1 VNPRIR
7 IVAASAFLAAC
18 GVSAAN
24 AAVEID
30 TEFAFIGAAIKP
42 NDADISKATSIVFGA
57 IIVEAVL
64 ADNTDLALDT
74 LLTLTNPIPVG
85 VGDMLTLSW
94 KTVEGTFSATLTEK
108 DLSPIANQ
116 SQAITATGTVVG
128 PTVFHQAPFRRAS
141 SSIRTDP
148 IIQCTAHCIHSRQ
161 SHRCQNRRPGQ

>member
-30 TEFAFIGAAIKP
+30 TEFAFNGAAIKP

-108 DLSPIANQ
+108 DLSRLQISLRPLRRPAL
-116 SQAITATGTVVG
+116 SSVR
-128 PTVFHQAPFRRAS
+128 TVFHQAPFRRAS

-148 IIQCTAHCIHSRQ
+148 IIQCTADCIHSRQ
-161 SHRCQNRRPGQ
+161 SHRFQNRRPGQ